1 MILVKSQML
10 FVLYLAR
17 QNLVAP
23 LHRAGLGK
31 YHWNSHFN
39 FTHSRFLCE

>member
-1 MILVKSQML
+1 ML

-23 LHRAGLGK
+23 LHRAGLGED
-31 YHWNSHFN
+31 HWDSYFN
-39 FTHSRFLCE
+39 FTHFLFE